1 MSNNMRKLFLM
12 IANSKDKK
20 EKLIKSLQEN
30 ELLSTDEKK
39 KIMDQIKTMH
49 DFFKQMH
56 TNKGALDKVL
66 RNY

>member
-30 ELLSTDEKK
+30 ELLSTDEKRK
-39 KIMDQIKTMH
+39 SWIK
-49 DFFKQMH
+49 
-56 TNKGALDKVL
+56 
-66 RNY
+66 